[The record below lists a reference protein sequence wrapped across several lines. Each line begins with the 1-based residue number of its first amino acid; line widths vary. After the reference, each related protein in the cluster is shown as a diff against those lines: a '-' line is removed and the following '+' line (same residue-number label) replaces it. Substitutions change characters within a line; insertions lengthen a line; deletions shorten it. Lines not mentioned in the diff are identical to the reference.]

1 MSRRRRTLDEAYRN
15 ARYRVDDGGT
25 AFDMIIGEPCAP
37 LRTLL
42 SRRGVQGAA
51 FLTAFNPASTPR
63 ADEDNRAAQ
72 TALHDAV
79 EGAGFT
85 VLDGVGLD
93 PDGRWPPEPSLL
105 VLGIT
110 RRRAAALARRFGQNA
125 FVWLPADA
133 PPVLVWTGE
142 PDAVQPR

>member
-37 LRTLL
+37 LHTLM

-51 FLTAFNPASTPR
+51 FLTAFNPGSTPR
-63 ADEDNRAAQ
+63 AAEDNRAAQ
-72 TALHDAV
+72 TALREAV

-85 VLDGVGLD
+85 VLDGMGLD
-93 PDGRWPPEPSLL
+93 PEGRWPPEPSLL
-105 VLGIT
+105 VLGIPRPERLRLAAGGRT
-110 RRRAAALARRFGQNA
+110 TGAGLDRRARRRATPLAH
-125 FVWLPADA
+125 
-133 PPVLVWTGE
+133 
-142 PDAVQPR
+142 